1 MDVRA
6 PSSMGAMNVEIQG
19 KGARGGRA
27 GYATIMYASQMFLK
41 KKLSTNA
48 ELKNRAQKMMKGKDP
63 RAAKELW
70 NKVNAL
76 HSDVKWDDFW
86 AEMQTATVDRI
97 HANLAA
103 TEVIYNV
110 HKASK
115 KQQNDF
121 VSYLVNM
128 AGSKTEDS
136 SVYVKVEAA

>member
-1 MDVRA
+1 
-6 PSSMGAMNVEIQG
+6 
-19 KGARGGRA
+19 
-27 GYATIMYASQMFLK
+27 MFLK

-48 ELKNRAQKMMKGKDP
+48 ELKSRAQKMMKGKNEK
-63 RAAKELW
+63 AAKDLW
-70 NKVNAL
+70 NKVHAI
-76 HSDVKWDDFW
+76 HRDVDWGTFW
-86 AEMQTATVDRI
+86 GEMQNATVDRI